1 MPNLKFNEK
10 KFILLQK
17 VNKSKQKFFKKQK
30 FSYKTKHHVNFKKT
44 SFSLDISV
52 LFQPP
57 LILLFYSWK
66 LKNKIKIKHFKLWSN
81 IYQKWCSWNVCL
93 FWFFFVGNLF
103 LKFTNYKKMSWNHV
117 NNDCQLQFFTFNIFT
132 FKKISVTLMKFYR
145 ALTMVFTKTTQM
157 HTFFNRFFFASSL
170 L

>member
-1 MPNLKFNEK
+1 M
-10 KFILLQK
+10 
-17 VNKSKQKFFKKQK
+17 
-30 FSYKTKHHVNFKKT
+30 
-44 SFSLDISV
+44 
-52 LFQPP
+52 
-57 LILLFYSWK
+57 FYSWK

-117 NNDCQLQFFTFNIFT
+117 NNDRQLQFFTFNIFT

-157 HTFFNRFFFASSL
+157 HTFFNRFFFRFFTFVIIKLCTFLTLFTLFKCKLKTSNITWIIKKWRSMQIVGTTFLCNAKFAL
-170 L
+170 IKFWRL